1 MSQVLFKQVF
11 TWVPPPPSDGLPT
24 FSPLFRLSRC
34 LEPHAQP
41 SHEVVF
47 LKMIIIFF
55 SFCNDFLLIYYFLL
69 LQHSKSSGRYRSFRG
84 GSRLDWRLPLRLW
97 AHGVSNMAAAAGEGS
112 AVQELHC
119 EHKAKA
125 EGEGRD
131 QAAAPPSPPS
141 QKKWNHTHSIFG
153 FNI

>member
-1 MSQVLFKQVF
+1 
-11 TWVPPPPSDGLPT
+11 
-24 FSPLFRLSRC
+24 
-34 LEPHAQP
+34 
-41 SHEVVF
+41 
-47 LKMIIIFF
+47 MIIFWCF
-55 SFCNDFLLIYYFLL
+55 CFCNDLFLIYYFLP
-69 LQHSKSSGRYRSFRG
+69 LQHSKGSGRDHRSFGG
-84 GSRLDWRLPLRLW
+84 GSRLDCRLPLGLW

-141 QKKWNHTHSIFG
+141 QKKWSHTHTVFG

>member
-1 MSQVLFKQVF
+1 
-11 TWVPPPPSDGLPT
+11 
-24 FSPLFRLSRC
+24 
-34 LEPHAQP
+34 
-41 SHEVVF
+41 
-47 LKMIIIFF
+47 
-55 SFCNDFLLIYYFLL
+55 
-69 LQHSKSSGRYRSFRG
+69 
-84 GSRLDWRLPLRLW
+84 
-97 AHGVSNMAAAAGEGS
+97 MAAAAGEGS

-141 QKKWNHTHSIFG
+141 QKKWSHTHSIFG